1 MTLCFKV
8 CFLLSIIVL
17 VEVNYMIIWVD
28 GTYGVGKT
36 TIATMLKEKMGDEV
50 ELLLSDYYCNA
61 TIKKIVAE
69 AEANHRFP
77 CIGGTLPQ
85 NNIRFLREFK
95 ELIEEKSAEKT
106 LIIDMALTM
115 TECKVNLYDSL
126 DKEGQSIKHFILT
139 ADEKTIKSR
148 IANDTDR
155 MKDLSL
161 DWLKDNL
168 SFLDKNFPTA
178 IRIKTDYRNK
188 DDIVEEMLKEI
199 ATKEN

>member
-1 MTLCFKV
+1 
-8 CFLLSIIVL
+8 
-17 VEVNYMIIWVD
+17 MIIWVD

-85 NNIRFLREFK
+85 NNKSFLRQFK
-95 ELIEEKSAEKT
+95 ELTAETSAEKT

-115 TECKVNLYDSL
+115 TECKANLYDSL
-126 DKEGQSIKHFILT
+126 EKEGQT
-139 ADEKTIKSR
+139 
-148 IANDTDR
+148 
-155 MKDLSL
+155 
-161 DWLKDNL
+161 
-168 SFLDKNFPTA
+168 
-178 IRIKTDYRNK
+178 
-188 DDIVEEMLKEI
+188 
-199 ATKEN
+199 

>member
-1 MTLCFKV
+1 
-8 CFLLSIIVL
+8 
-17 VEVNYMIIWVD
+17 MIIWVD

-50 ELLLSDYYCNA
+50 ELLLSDYYYNA
-61 TIKKIVAE
+61 TIKKIMAE
-69 AEANHRFP
+69 AEVNHRFP

-85 NNIRFLREFK
+85 NNMRFLREFK
-95 ELIEEKSAEKT
+95 QLIEEKSAEKT
-106 LIIDMALTM
+106 LIIDMALTK

-126 DKEGQSIKHFILT
+126 EKEGKIIKHFILT

-178 IRIKTDYRNK
+178 IRIKTDYCNK

>member
-1 MTLCFKV
+1 
-8 CFLLSIIVL
+8 
-17 VEVNYMIIWVD
+17 MIIWVD

-126 DKEGQSIKHFILT
+126 EKEGQSIKHFILT